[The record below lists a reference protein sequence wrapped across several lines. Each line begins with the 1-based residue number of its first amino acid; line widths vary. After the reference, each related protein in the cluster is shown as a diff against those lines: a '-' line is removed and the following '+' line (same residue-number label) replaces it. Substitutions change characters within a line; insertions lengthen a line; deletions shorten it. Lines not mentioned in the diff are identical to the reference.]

1 MFGNKNPNEPMGG
14 MKRTYEFHWVQSF
27 EKHSK
32 AHIKNCSY
40 KEFDSLAYGYKESKT
55 LDGCVVNCCKF

>member
-1 MFGNKNPNEPMGG
+1 MGG

-55 LDGCVVNCCKF
+55 LDGCVVNFCKF